1 MGGAIA
7 VLALLAYLF
16 LVVDGR
22 ELRGVLAQGGWV
34 ASCLYVVL
42 AILIVAV
49 LTSHPDVAAV
59 SHGGAHHG

>member
-16 LVVDGR
+16 LVIDGR

-34 ASCLYVVL
+34 VSLLYVVL
-42 AILIVAV
+42 AVLIVAA
-49 LTSHPDVAAV
+49 LTSHPDIAAMP
-59 SHGGAHHG
+59 HGGGHHG